1 MKDKFFLMHMMPI
14 VRAHIAIFDENGNV
28 KEQLSESRE
37 EDLKLYSEIIKKSRK
52 DFPYIILIDTSVVV
66 CVMWNEPEKEF
77 IVIGKTAFYSEFENR
92 NQDILECPKDT
103 YTSAIILIWN
113 KLTGKM
119 IGKGDL
125 WTKNIVLDD
134 SVSKFIT
141 ENIFEYQENGK
152 LHNPYAQEQREHDS
166 IRRGDIEG
174 LKASINEDYPGEIG
188 KLAENQVRSIKNVA
202 IAVITCAS
210 RCAIEGGLNAEKAF
224 SMADGYIMYI
234 EEEMND
240 PVEIERVVREAEF
253 NYARDVHDLNRKN
266 IKNPLIHQV
275 KDYIFSH
282 IHEQLMVRNIAR
294 YIGVSPNYLSEQFS
308 RFEGVTLKQYI
319 IDEKIKS
326 SEYLLK
332 FTDYSLQEI
341 SSFCAFSSQS
351 RFSVY
356 FQRKN
361 GITPAKYRKMYQKGK
376 K

>member
-1 MKDKFFLMHMMPI
+1 
-14 VRAHIAIFDENGNV
+14 
-28 KEQLSESRE
+28 
-37 EDLKLYSEIIKKSRK
+37 
-52 DFPYIILIDTSVVV
+52 
-66 CVMWNEPEKEF
+66 MWNEPEKEF
-77 IVIGKTAFYSEFENR
+77 IVIGKTALYSEFENR

-174 LKASINEDYPGEIG
+174 LKASINEVYPGEIG

-253 NYARDVHDLNRKN
+253 NYARDVHDLNRK
-266 IKNPLIHQV
+266 KH
-275 KDYIFSH
+275 KKS
-282 IHEQLMVRNIAR
+282 
-294 YIGVSPNYLSEQFS
+294 
-308 RFEGVTLKQYI
+308 
-319 IDEKIKS
+319 IDTS
-326 SEYLLK
+326 
-332 FTDYSLQEI
+332 
-341 SSFCAFSSQS
+341 
-351 RFSVY
+351 
-356 FQRKN
+356 
-361 GITPAKYRKMYQKGK
+361 G
-376 K
+376 